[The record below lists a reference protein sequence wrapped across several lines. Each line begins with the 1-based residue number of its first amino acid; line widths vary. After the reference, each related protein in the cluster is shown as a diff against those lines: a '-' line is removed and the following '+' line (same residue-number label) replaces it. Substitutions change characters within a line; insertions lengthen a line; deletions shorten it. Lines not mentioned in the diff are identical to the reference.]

1 MLLERSLHASRL
13 HFERRWVS
21 YDAYRIPKA
30 PAPDGEQNERRRCGE
45 SCTAV
50 DETRCF
56 PEKVAVRKKKETLET
71 EVKEKS

>member
-1 MLLERSLHASRL
+1 M
-13 HFERRWVS
+13 
-21 YDAYRIPKA
+21 PKV

-56 PEKVAVRKKKETLET
+56 PEKVAVRKKKEMLET